1 MGNSDTNI
9 SVPMS
14 QDKAR
19 KQLGRWL
26 SWSRRLLSIPL
37 FECHILC
44 FHKEIPHRVLSNTL
58 VNKCGRRKAMGIFLS
73 RLDKR
78 SRTTF
83 TPIQSAPPKPL
94 TRLLPQLLQLSSHLL
109 CLPLDPDPQL
119 YLKKKP
125 SNYTEDDG
133 SCPQPW
139 NSAPWMNL

>member
-1 MGNSDTNI
+1 
-9 SVPMS
+9 
-14 QDKAR
+14 
-19 KQLGRWL
+19 
-26 SWSRRLLSIPL
+26 
-37 FECHILC
+37 
-44 FHKEIPHRVLSNTL
+44 
-58 VNKCGRRKAMGIFLS
+58 MGIFLS